1 MHNSVL
7 QVAQMSTKFSP
18 LSLIK
23 DEVKREES
31 AQKITVPDQLEESH
45 WSQQQEQ
52 QLGTYQDSP
61 QQCPMS
67 FNYAKDG
74 ILVLQNINVHL
85 SLVIA
90 IIRCII
96 NS

>member
-1 MHNSVL
+1 VHNFVL
-7 QVAQMSTKFSP
+7 QVGQMRTKFPPS
-18 LSLIK
+18 SLIK

-52 QLGTYQDSP
+52 QLGIYQDSP

-67 FNYAKDG
+67 FHYAKDG
-74 ILVLQNINVHL
+74 ILVLQNLTVPSH
-85 SLVIA
+85 SYH
-90 IIRCII
+90 
-96 NS
+96 

>member
-1 MHNSVL
+1 MHNFVL
-7 QVAQMSTKFSP
+7 QVAQMSSKFS
-18 LSLIK
+18 LSSLIK
-23 DEVKREES
+23 EKVKRKES
-31 AQKITVPDQLEESH
+31 AWKITVPDQLEESH

-61 QQCPMS
+61 QQCQMS
-67 FNYAKDG
+67 FHYAKDG

>member
-1 MHNSVL
+1 MHNFVL
-7 QVAQMSTKFSP
+7 QVGQMSIKFPPS
-18 LSLIK
+18 SLIK

-31 AQKITVPDQLEESH
+31 AQKTTVPDQLEVSH

-67 FNYAKDG
+67 FHYAKDG
-74 ILVLQNINVHL
+74 ILVLQNLTVPSH
-85 SLVIA
+85 SYH
-90 IIRCII
+90 
-96 NS
+96 

>member
-1 MHNSVL
+1 MHNFVL
-7 QVAQMSTKFSP
+7 QVAQMSSKFS
-18 LSLIK
+18 LSSLIK
-23 DEVKREES
+23 EKVKRKES
-31 AQKITVPDQLEESH
+31 AWKITVPDQLEESH

-74 ILVLQNINVHL
+74 ILVMQNLTAPSYSYH
-85 SLVIA
+85 
-90 IIRCII
+90 
-96 NS
+96 